1 MNYLDDDGDNDEH
14 QFEPILHVHSV
25 NNVKK
30 VDPIILQLMIKGQQI
45 DMELDTGSS
54 VSIIPET
61 FYRENLSDV
70 PLQKTRIK
78 LNTFFG

>member
-30 VDPIILQLMIKGQQI
+30 VPMIKGQQI

-61 FYRENLSDV
+61 FYGENLSDV